1 MTLHQH
7 SASHRAVRIGG
18 SLLALTVALSTA
30 ACSSSGKSGGPTDA
44 GPITTAASPA
54 GGSSSDPSTATSGGA
69 DSSGGAAATG
79 ACVKD
84 SDYQSGT
91 STIVWTPDAKS
102 KYRQEEA
109 KADHKF
115 ALKADGKLEP
125 STIHVGVNEVFTVT
139 PTADSDQV
147 SVLTIGCDSGQ
158 TMYRNGPAG
167 VYITS
172 PGTYAATSGFDGD
185 PAGTIV
191 VE

>member
-7 SASHRAVRIGG
+7 PASHRGILIRGG
-18 SLLALTVALSTA
+18 LLVVAVALSTA
-30 ACSSSGKSGGPTDA
+30 ACGSDDKSGGPTGS
-44 GPITTAASPA
+44 GPVTTPASAA

-69 DSSGGAAATG
+69 DSSGGTAATG

-84 SDYQSGT
+84 SNYMSGT
-91 STIVWTPDAKS
+91 STVVWTPDAKS
-102 KYRQEEA
+102 KYRDAEA

-115 ALKADGKLEP
+115 ALKADGMLEP

-139 PTADSDQV
+139 PTADSDLV
-147 SVLTIGCDSGQ
+147 SVMTIGCDSGQ
-158 TMYRNGPAG
+158 TMYRSGPAG

-172 PGTYAATSGFDGD
+172 PGTYPVTSGFGSD